1 MKKIK
6 YAYCNE
12 CEDLVE
18 FDVIERKIT
27 EQYKGE
33 MVEFKFDTGRCKCC
47 GSEVATDID
56 YNTRRSNAKIKAYK
70 QLKGIIDLD
79 EISEILEKY
88 DVGKEALADI
98 AGFGKA
104 TIKRYYEGFIP
115 AKQYSEKLLEF
126 LNQESSFMNAVE
138 VGKNKLK
145 PVTYRKITVRYE
157 HLCEI
162 RDSKTEQIVN
172 YIVTQLEEV
181 TPLALEKLLAF
192 SEGVNYALNG
202 THMIEE
208 ECQAWQHGPVYPVVY
223 NKYKKFGYKPI
234 DNGIHSRHG
243 CMLSKV
249 SKEELK
255 AVDMV
260 LNTFGL
266 YSPKTLETISHKQ
279 TPWIEKRAGYSEK
292 EAGHEVIDEEAI
304 KTYYIENKLNS
315 EERIMK
321 YILECLRRL

>member
-1 MKKIK
+1 MKEIK

-18 FDVIERKIT
+18 FDVIEQNIT

-33 MVEFKFDTGRCKCC
+33 NVKFKFRTGRCRYC
-47 GSEVATDID
+47 GSEVATDVD
-56 YNTRRSNAKIKAYK
+56 YNTRRSKAKIKAYK
-70 QLKGIIDLD
+70 QLKGIIKLD

-88 DVGKEALADI
+88 DIGKEALADI
-98 AGFGKA
+98 AGFGKV

-115 AKQYSEKLLEF
+115 AKEYSDRLLEF
-126 LNQESSFMNAVE
+126 LNKESSFINAVE
-138 VGKNKLK
+138 ISKNKVK
-145 PVTYRKITVRYE
+145 PVTYRKITARYE
-157 HLCEI
+157 RLCEI
-162 RDSKTEQIVN
+162 GNSKTEQIVN

-192 SEGVNYALNG
+192 SNGVNYALNG
-202 THMIEE
+202 DRMIDE

-234 DNGIHSRHG
+234 DDGIHSSHG

-249 SKEELK
+249 SQEELK
-255 AVDMV
+255 AIDMV
-260 LNTFGL
+260 LDTFGL

-279 TPWIEKRAGYSEK
+279 TPWIEKRRGYGPK
-292 EAGHEVIDEEAI
+292 EASHEVIDEKAV
-304 KTYYIENKLNS
+304 KVYYIQNKLNS
-315 EERIMK
+315 EEQIMK
-321 YILECLRRL
+321 YILECLKRV